1 MVLQLLSEGKDV
13 NFFCSMQL
21 AVDVQI
27 PDEFGGLNGEAI
39 YIGIA
44 ILPCLI
50 YFHSFIRSFVRSFV
64 RSFTQSGSQ
73 EVSQLVS
80 FLFYIHA
87 VFKCK

>member
-1 MVLQLLSEGKDV
+1 MVLQLLSDGKDV

-21 AVDVQI
+21 AVDVQL
-27 PDEFGGLNGEAI
+27 PDESGGLNGEAI

-64 RSFTQSGSQ
+64 HSVRQSG
-73 EVSQLVS
+73 SQLVS
-80 FLFYIHA
+80 FYSTFMQYLS
-87 VFKCK
+87 VNS

>member
-1 MVLQLLSEGKDV
+1 MEGMLIIIKFF
-13 NFFCSMQL
+13 FFCSMQL

-27 PDEFGGLNGEAI
+27 PDESGGLNGEAI

-50 YFHSFIRSFVRSFV
+50 YFHSFIRLFVRSFV
-64 RSFTQSGSQ
+64 HSVRQSG
-73 EVSQLVS
+73 SQLVS

>member
-1 MVLQLLSEGKDV
+1 MERMLI
-13 NFFCSMQL
+13 FFCSVQL

-27 PDEFGGLNGEAI
+27 PDESGGLNGEAI

-64 RSFTQSGSQ
+64 RSLRQAVRKS
-73 EVSQLVS
+73 VSL
-80 FLFYIHA
+80 FLFYSTFMQYLS
-87 VFKCK
+87 VNS